1 MDTDPRQDGHAERGS
16 SPLHRLSKP
25 LVGVSHRTR
34 PRKIA
39 RSQLTDLESRR
50 RDQFVDLPIKVAAA
64 PNWLPDRRKS
74 VLPRDDAGVGST
86 AMLNKKQTAIWFEN
100 PLHLRKGFRS
110 VRNGAQRPRHHDGV
124 DALIGKRQRLFG
136 RLRQEVNFS

>member
-86 AMLNKKQTAIWFEN
+86 AMLNKSRR
-100 PLHLRKGFRS
+100 PSGLRTRFICARAFGAFGMEHS
-110 VRNGAQRPRHHDGV
+110 VHV
-124 DALIGKRQRLFG
+124 ITMVSML
-136 RLRQEVNFS
+136 